1 MLQEDITKSENWA
14 EIWEM
19 LFNLMKCH
27 HMHIGQEEPNQYTMG
42 TGENKIIIETVKNKN
57 DLGVTIDKEL
67 KFRDH
72 II

>member
-1 MLQEDITKSENWA
+1 MLQEDIKKSENWA

-19 LFNLMKCH
+19 LFNLMKCP
-27 HMHIGQEEPNQYTMG
+27 MHIGQEEPHQYTMG
-42 TGENKIIIETVKNKN
+42 TGENKIIIETVKNEN
-57 DLGVTIDKEL
+57 DLGVTINKEL